1 VNYWYDTLH
10 GPGWAGMLVADRLAG
25 VVAGREEN
33 EEEEEDG

>member
-1 VNYWYDTLH
+1 
-10 GPGWAGMLVADRLAG
+10 MLVADRLAG